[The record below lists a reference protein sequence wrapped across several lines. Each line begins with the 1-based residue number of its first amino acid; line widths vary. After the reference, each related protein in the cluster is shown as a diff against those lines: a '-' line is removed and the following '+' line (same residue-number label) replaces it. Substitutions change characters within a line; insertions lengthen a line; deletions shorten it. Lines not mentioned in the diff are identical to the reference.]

1 MTALELAA
9 EIKAKKISAPEA
21 VSEYIAAIKEKDK
34 KINAFTATS
43 ELKALDRAKKIQEQI
58 DAGMNISP
66 LAGVPAAVKDNIS
79 TEGIETSC
87 ASKMLQGYIPVFNAA
102 VIEKLEQAGM
112 IVIGKTNMDEFA
124 MGGSSET
131 GASGAVR
138 NPWDTSRVAGGSS
151 GGSAAAV
158 ASGEAP
164 AALGSDTGGSIRQP
178 CSFCGVTGIKPT
190 YGAVSRYGLIAY
202 ASSLDQI
209 GVIGQN
215 IEDCASL
222 LEIISG
228 ADERDST
235 CVIEK
240 PFKFNLEKNQRKD
253 DEYSPLS
260 GVKIGLPKNYIES
273 GIDDDVKTA
282 VLAALNDFE
291 ASGAE
296 CEEFEMPYM
305 DYVIPAYYIIACAE
319 ASSNLSRFDGLKYG
333 YRCGA
338 ASSGAASSG
347 AASGANSG
355 AKGYAQTLSGVYRLS
370 RSEGF
375 GIEVKRRIML
385 GSFVLSS
392 GYYDAY
398 YKKALQTRALI
409 KDAYNKLFTKYDMI
423 LSPVAPTTAYKHGEN
438 ADDPVKMYM
447 GDIYTVSV
455 NLAGLPAVSL
465 PCGFDKQKLPI
476 GFQLIGS
483 AFSEEKLINASR
495 VYQRRTTHHLSKPGG
510 LNG

>member
-9 EIKAKKISAPEA
+9 DIKNRKLKVIDAASK
-21 VSEYIAAIKEKDK
+21 YINIIEENDK
-34 KINAFTATS
+34 KINAITKVSKEAQFKQRVLS
-43 ELKALDRAKKIQEQI
+43 KAKEVQARHE
-58 DAGMNISP
+58 AGEDISS
-66 LAGVPAAVKDNIS
+66 LTGVPIVIKDNIS
-79 TEGIETSC
+79 TEGIETAC
-87 ASKMLQGYIPVFNAA
+87 ASKMLGGYTPVFNAA

-112 IVIGKTNMDEFA
+112 IVTGKTNMDEFA

-131 GASGAVR
+131 GVEGAVC
-138 NPWDTSRVAGGSS
+138 NPWDLSRVAGGSS

-158 ASGEAP
+158 AAGIAP
-164 AALGSDTGGSIRQP
+164 IALGSDTGGSIRQP

-215 IEDCASL
+215 IEDCAAL

-228 ADERDST
+228 PDKRDST

-240 PFKFNLEKNQRKD
+240 QFTLQGDRVH
-253 DEYSPLS
+253 SVPLQS
-260 GVKIGLPKNYIES
+260 KIGIPKNYFEN
-273 GIDDDVKTA
+273 GIDCEVKES
-282 VLAALNDFE
+282 VLAAAKEFK
-291 ASGAE
+291 AAGAA
-296 CEEFEMPYM
+296 CEEFEMPFM
-305 DYVIPAYYIIACAE
+305 DYMIPAYYIIACAE
-319 ASSNLSRFDGLKYG
+319 ASSNLSRYDGLKYG
-333 YRCGA
+333 YRSA
-338 ASSGAASSG
+338 E
-347 AASGANSG
+347 
-355 AKGYAQTLSGVYRLS
+355 AKSLSDVYRLS

-375 GIEVKRRIML
+375 GLEVKRRIML

-409 KDAYNKLFTKYDMI
+409 KNAYDKLFEKYDMI
-423 LSPVAPTTAYKHGEN
+423 LSPVAPTTAYKRGEN
-438 ADDPVKMYM
+438 VDDPIRMYM
-447 GDIYTVSV
+447 GDIYTVSI
-455 NLAGLPAVSL
+455 NLAGLPAVAL

-483 AFSEEKLINASR
+483 AFSEKNLIDAAS
-495 VYQRRTTHHLSKPGG
+495 VYQKQTTHHLVKPEGFK
-510 LNG
+510 